1 MMSDHVIFNVGESF
15 LWLLISIILLAKSTR
30 ALSNLRGTFR
40 MLSLAFFLF
49 GISDWVE
56 AQTGAWWT
64 PIWLLFLK
72 GGCIV
77 AFVIGFY
84 RYYKIVKGSQV

>member
-1 MMSDHVIFNVGESF
+1 MSEHVVFNIGECF

-30 ALSNLRGTFR
+30 ATSNVRSIFR
-40 MLSLAFFLF
+40 VLSLAFFLF
-49 GISDWVE
+49 GVSDLIE
-56 AQTGAWWT
+56 AHTGAWWT

-77 AFVIGFY
+77 AFVWGFF
-84 RYYKIVKGSQV
+84 RYYRIVKGSRV